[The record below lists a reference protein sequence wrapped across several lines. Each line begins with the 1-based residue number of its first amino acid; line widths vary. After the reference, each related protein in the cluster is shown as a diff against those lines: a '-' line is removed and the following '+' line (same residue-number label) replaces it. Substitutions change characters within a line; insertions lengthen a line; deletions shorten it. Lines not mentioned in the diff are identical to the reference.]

1 MSTDV
6 RIDRDDPVDVA
17 PAFERLPDEII
28 EQ

>member
-6 RIDRDDPVDVA
+6 KIDREDPVDFA